1 MHDANGHISEKWFA
15 MPIIVA
21 TKANL
26 AQAMSL
32 IEACI
37 VHMEGEGIHQWD
49 KRYPSPELIGNDIAQ
64 GNLYLFRDGGELKG
78 IAALNEEQSFEYGGV
93 KWLTSGGKI
102 LVVHRLA
109 VHPLWQRKGI
119 AARLMD
125 FAETHARR
133 NGYTSIRLDVYTANP
148 AAVRLYERRGYVR
161 VGQVYF
167 KTAEMPF
174 FCYEKVMEV

>member
-1 MHDANGHISEKWFA
+1 
-15 MPIIVA
+15 MPIVIA
-21 TKANL
+21 AKHDL

-37 VHMEGEGIHQWD
+37 AHMEGEGIRQWGR
-49 KRYPSPELIGNDIAQ
+49 RYPDAELIGKDISQ
-64 GNLYLFRDGGELKG
+64 GSLYLFRDGSELKG
-78 IAALNEEQSFEYGGV
+78 IVALNEEQSFEYGGV
-93 KWLTSGGKI
+93 KWLTNGGKI

-125 FAETHARR
+125 FAEMYARR
-133 NGYTSIRLDVYTANP
+133 SGYTSIRLDVYTANP
-148 AAVRLYERRGYVR
+148 AAVRLYERRGYIR

-174 FCYEKVMEV
+174 YCYEKVMGVGL